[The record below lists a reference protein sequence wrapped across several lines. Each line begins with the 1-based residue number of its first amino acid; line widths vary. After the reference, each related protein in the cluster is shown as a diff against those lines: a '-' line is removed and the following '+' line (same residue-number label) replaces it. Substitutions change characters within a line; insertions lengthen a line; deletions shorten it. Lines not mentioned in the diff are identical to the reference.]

1 MFPRNARR
9 LNEMATTM
17 EEVSAAINAGQTRPT
32 CSISH
37 VAGSEGALVRADGP
51 HNPFPP
57 RHLPRSDGQSGR
69 AFMTRSDARTQN
81 NGSSEVVDGGL
92 GCVSCNALTTTQAD
106 TAVHSR
112 RHLLRSALGEFVGMW
127 AIFLSACV
135 ALTLISDRASAATPP
150 ETLIA
155 GMTEEVL
162 AKAGQSQAP
171 LDAAAM
177 HTLVETVILPNV
189 DFSGMTARAVGPRW
203 RTADDAQKAQL
214 MSGFEGLLIKTY
226 AGAFSQAAGAK
237 FRLKR
242 TVTIDSTTQE
252 IHSEVVLR
260 GGGDPVVLN
269 YRLSLQGDDWKVT
282 DVSVMGV
289 WIVPTYQTQFAQV
302 LQNSGVDGLIQVLAE
317 KARMR

>member
-1 MFPRNARR
+1 
-9 LNEMATTM
+9 
-17 EEVSAAINAGQTRPT
+17 
-32 CSISH
+32 
-37 VAGSEGALVRADGP
+37 
-51 HNPFPP
+51 
-57 RHLPRSDGQSGR
+57 
-69 AFMTRSDARTQN
+69 
-81 NGSSEVVDGGL
+81 
-92 GCVSCNALTTTQAD
+92 
-106 TAVHSR
+106 
-112 RHLLRSALGEFVGMW
+112 MW

-177 HTLVETVILPNV
+177 HTLVEMVILPNV

-226 AGAFSQAAGAK
+226 AGALSQAAGAK

-242 TVTIDSTTQE
+242 TITVDSTTQE

-289 WIVPTYQTQFAQV
+289 WIVPTYQSQFAQV